1 MAAPASQPLTSFGSY
16 RILRRIARGGMAEV
30 YLAVKGGPGGV
41 EKVVVLK
48 RILPELSE
56 VDEFVQV
63 FLDEARIA
71 ARLDHPN
78 IAHIYDLGESQSQY
92 YLAMEYLPGDDL
104 ASVIQ
109 QCQRSQKLA
118 PIEFAAEVVASAC
131 AGLHFAHTLVDGS
144 GRPLNVVHRDVSPSN
159 VVVTYLGEVKVIDFG
174 IARAES
180 NLVRTGAGKPK
191 GKTLYMSPEQASGQ
205 PLDRRSDVFSIG
217 IVLHELLT
225 TRRLFRRPTEDET
238 LQAVLADRIDAP
250 SALRPEIPAELDRIC
265 MKALARPLHER
276 YQSAEALGADLVA
289 FLTSRRFARGPA
301 AIADFMG
308 ALFPPERKLKK
319 IRVGQGGLPEGGADR
334 TPTIAPGYEGLTPIR
349 TEPRLVSLPPIA
361 AEQSVPTPSPVATGA
376 ALPVAAAPA
385 PPAAARAPRPW
396 ARWIVAG
403 TAVGLSAAGFA
414 IGALWSRKEEAPRP
428 PAPVTVPVKVVAQTP
443 APPLPVAGL
452 TLSGLPPGVS
462 VAVDGHPVK
471 DPTAELY
478 LEAGSH
484 QVVVIGAG
492 FAWSAPVE
500 LAAGEKR
507 TLQMVMGRQPAQPT
521 QPVAK
526 GYVEV
531 LCQPWCEIEVD
542 GRTTGRTSPARLGL
556 NPGAHRLRCINPA
569 LGTAKDQDVVVEV
582 DTAQRV
588 VFNLEE

>member
-1 MAAPASQPLTSFGSY
+1 MAAQASQPLTSFGSY
-16 RILRRIARGGMAEV
+16 RILRRLARGGMAEV

-78 IAHIYDLGESQSQY
+78 IAHIYDLGETQAQY

-109 QCQRSQKLA
+109 QCQRAQKL
-118 PIEFAAEVVASAC
+118 PPLEFAAEVIAAAC

-191 GKTLYMSPEQASGQ
+191 GKTLYMSPEQASAV

-225 TRRLFRRPTEDET
+225 TRRLFRRPTEEET
-238 LQAVLADRIDAP
+238 LQAVLAGPIEPP
-250 SALRPEIPAELDRIC
+250 SALRPDVPPELDRIC

-276 YQSAEALGADLVA
+276 YQSAGALGADLAA
-289 FLTSRRFARGPA
+289 FLTARRCARGPA

-319 IRVGQGGLPEGGADR
+319 IRVGQGGPAEGASDR
-334 TPTIAPGYEGLTPIR
+334 TPAVAPGYEGLTPIR
-349 TEPRLVSLPPIA
+349 TEPRITAPPPPA
-361 AEQSVPTPSPVATGA
+361 AEPAVPPP
-376 ALPVAAAPA
+376 
-385 PPAAARAPRPW
+385 PPAAAVTAPPDAARDPRAW
-396 ARWIVAG
+396 NRWIVVG
-403 TAVGLSAAGFA
+403 SAVGLSVAGFA
-414 IGALWSRKEEAPRP
+414 IGALWSREEEAPLP
-428 PAPVTVPVKVVAQTP
+428 PAPVEVAAVVP
-443 APPLPVAGL
+443 APPLPVAEL
-452 TLSGLPPGVS
+452 KLIGLPAGVT
-462 VAVDGHPVK
+462 VAIDGHPVK
-471 DPTAELY
+471 DPRAELY

-484 QVVVIGAG
+484 QVAVIGAG
-492 FAWSAPVE
+492 YAWSVPVE

-507 TLQMVMGRQPAQPT
+507 TLQMVMGRQPALP
-521 QPVAK
+521 ASK

-531 LCQPWCEIEVD
+531 LCEPWCEIEVD
-542 GRTTGRTSPARLGL
+542 GRETGRTSPARLGL
-556 NPGAHRLRCINPA
+556 SPGAHRIRCVNPA
-569 LGTAKDQDVVVEV
+569 LGMAKDRDVVVEV
-582 DTAQRV
+582 DTSQRLAV
-588 VFNLEE
+588 NLKE

>member
-16 RILRRIARGGMAEV
+16 RILRRLARGGMAEV

-78 IAHIYDLGESQSQY
+78 IAHIYDLGETQAQY

-109 QCQRSQKLA
+109 QCQRAGKLP
-118 PIEFAAEVVASAC
+118 PIEFAAEVIAAAC
-131 AGLHFAHTLVDGS
+131 AGLHHAHTLVDGS

-191 GKTLYMSPEQASGQ
+191 GKTLYMSPEQASAK

-225 TRRLFRRPTEDET
+225 TKRLFRRPAEDET
-238 LQAVLADRIDAP
+238 LQAVVAGLVEPP
-250 SALRPEIPAELDRIC
+250 SALRPDVPPELDRIC
-265 MKALARPLHER
+265 LKALARPLHER
-276 YQSAEALGADLVA
+276 YQSAGELAADLGA
-289 FLTSRRFARGPA
+289 FLTARRCARGPA
-301 AIADFMG
+301 LIADFMG

-319 IRVGQGGLPEGGADR
+319 IRVGQGGGATESSADR

-349 TEPRLVSLPPIA
+349 TEPRLAEFLPAA
-361 AEQSVPTPSPVATGA
+361 AEPVAPPPPPVAMA
-376 ALPVAAAPA
+376 APASLPVAAAVA
-385 PPAAARAPRPW
+385 PPVAAPAMRARTL
-396 ARWIVAG
+396 WIGAG
-403 TAVGLSAAGFA
+403 SALVLILAGF
-414 IGALWSRKEEAPRP
+414 GVGVLWSREEEPPPP
-428 PAPVTVPVKVVAQTP
+428 PAPVEVTVPTP
-443 APPLPVAGL
+443 APTRPPPLPVAEL
-452 TLSGLPPGVS
+452 KLIGLPAGITL
-462 VAVDGHPVK
+462 AVDGRPVK
-471 DPTAELY
+471 DPEAELY
-478 LEAGSH
+478 LAAGSH
-484 QVVVIGAG
+484 HVVVTGAG
-492 FAWSAPVE
+492 YDGSATVE

-507 TLQMVMGRQPAQPT
+507 TLQMMVGRQPAQ
-521 QPVAK
+521 K

-531 LCQPWCEIEVD
+531 LCQPWCQIEVD
-542 GRTTGRTSPARLGL
+542 GRATGRTSPARLGL
-556 NPGAHRLRCINPA
+556 NPGLHRIRCVNPA
-569 LGTAKDQDVVVEV
+569 LGVAKDEDVVVEV
-582 DTAQRV
+582 DTSQRLAV
-588 VFNLEE
+588 NLRE

>member
-1 MAAPASQPLTSFGSY
+1 MAAPASQPLASFGSY
-16 RILRRIARGGMAEV
+16 RILRRLARGGMAEV

-56 VDEFVQV
+56 VDEFVRV

-109 QCQRSQKLA
+109 QCQRAGKLP
-118 PIEFAAEVVASAC
+118 PIEFAAEVVAAAC
-131 AGLHFAHTLVDGS
+131 AGLHFAHTLVDAS

-191 GKTLYMSPEQASGQ
+191 GKTLYMSPEQASGK
-205 PLDRRSDVFSIG
+205 PMDRRSDVFSIG

-225 TRRLFRRPTEDET
+225 TKRLFRRPTEEET
-238 LQAVLADRIDAP
+238 TQAVLSGPLDAP
-250 SALRPEIPAELDRIC
+250 SALRPEVPPELDQIC
-265 MKALARPLHER
+265 MKALARPIHER
-276 YQSAEALGADLVA
+276 YQSAEALGADLVS
-289 FLTSRRFARGPA
+289 FLTARRCARGPA

-319 IRVGQGGLPEGGADR
+319 IRVGQGGVPDGGADR
-334 TPTIAPGYEGLTPIR
+334 TPTIAPGYEGLTPLR
-349 TEPRLVSLPPIA
+349 TEPHVVPLPPPA
-361 AEQSVPTPSPVATGA
+361 AEPAVPPPPPPA
-376 ALPVAAAPA
+376 AAAAP
-385 PPAAARAPRPW
+385 PVAARAPRAW
-396 ARWIVAG
+396 TRWIAAASV
-403 TAVGLSAAGFA
+403 VGLSAAGFA
-414 IGALWSRKEEAPRP
+414 IGALWSRREEAPPPPEWMEVAVAP
-428 PAPVTVPVKVVAQTP
+428 PAAEAP
-443 APPLPVAGL
+443 PPLPVAEL
-452 TLSGLPPGVS
+452 KLIGLPAGVT
-462 VAVDGHPVK
+462 VAIDGQPVK
-471 DPTAELY
+471 DPESELY

-484 QVVVIGAG
+484 QVVVAGAG
-492 FAWSAPVE
+492 FTGNATVE

-507 TLQMVMGRQPAQPT
+507 TLQMMTGHQPGQPAP
-521 QPVAK
+521 K

-531 LCQPWCEIEVD
+531 FCEPWCEIEVD
-542 GRTTGRTSPARLGL
+542 GRKTGRTSPAKLGL
-556 NPGAHRLRCINPA
+556 SPGVHRLRCINPP
-569 LGTAKDQDVVVEV
+569 LGMAKDQDVVVEV
-582 DTAQRV
+582 DASRRV
-588 VFNLEE
+588 EVNLQE

>member
-1 MAAPASQPLTSFGSY
+1 MAPPASQPLTSFGSY

-30 YLAVKGGPGGV
+30 FLAVKGGPGGV

-56 VDEFVQV
+56 VDEFVHV

-78 IAHIYDLGESQSQY
+78 IAHIYDLGETQAQY

-109 QCQRSQKLA
+109 QCRRAEKLP
-118 PIEFAAEVVASAC
+118 PIEFAAEVVAAAC

-191 GKTLYMSPEQASGQ
+191 GKSQYMSPEQASAR

-238 LQAVLADRIDAP
+238 TQAVLAGPIDPP
-250 SALRPEIPAELDRIC
+250 SALRPEVPPELDRIC

-276 YQSAEALGADLVA
+276 YQSAGALGADLVA
-289 FLTSRRFARGPA
+289 FLTARRCARGPA
-301 AIADFMG
+301 AIAGFMG

-319 IRVGQGGLPEGGADR
+319 IRVGRGALPAEGDTDR
-334 TPTIAPGYEGLTPIR
+334 TPVGAPGYEGLTPIR
-349 TEPRLVSLPPIA
+349 TEPRVVSLPPLA
-361 AEQSVPTPSPVATGA
+361 AEQGIPLPPPVAPPA
-376 ALPVAAAPA
+376 APLVAAPA
-385 PPAAARAPRPW
+385 PRPW
-396 ARWIVAG
+396 TRWVGAG
-403 TAVGLSAAGFA
+403 SAVVLSVAGFA
-414 IGALWSRKEEAPRP
+414 TGVLWSREEEEPPPP
-428 PAPVTVPVKVVAQTP
+428 PAPVKVEAPVKVVAVIP
-443 APPLPVAGL
+443 APPLPVAEL
-452 TLSGLPPGVS
+452 KLIGLPDGVA
-462 VAVDGHPVK
+462 VAVDGQPVK
-471 DPTAELY
+471 DPGAELY
-478 LEAGSH
+478 LAAGPH
-484 QVVVIGAG
+484 QVVVTGGG
-492 FAWSAPVE
+492 FTGSATVE
-500 LAAGEKR
+500 LTAGEKR
-507 TLQMVMGRQPAQPT
+507 TLQLAMSRQPAPN
-521 QPVAK
+521 

-542 GRTTGRTSPARLGL
+542 GRRTGRTSPARLGL
-556 NPGAHRLRCINPA
+556 SPGLHRIRCINPA
-569 LGTAKDQDVVVEV
+569 LGTAEDRDVVVEV
-582 DTAQRV
+582 DTSQRV
-588 VFNLEE
+588 MVNLEE